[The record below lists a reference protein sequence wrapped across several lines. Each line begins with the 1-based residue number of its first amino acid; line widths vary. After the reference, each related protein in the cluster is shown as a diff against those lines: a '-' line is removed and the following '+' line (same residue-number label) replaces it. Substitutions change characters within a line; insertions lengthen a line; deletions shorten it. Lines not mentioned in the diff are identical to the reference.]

1 MDRYLLIT
9 GRVLLASIF
18 LMSGFGKI
26 THWSGNES
34 MVAAKGIPLP
44 AVALA
49 LAVLFEI
56 AGGLSLIT
64 GYHARWG
71 ALALFLY
78 LIPVSLTIH
87 NFWASPAAERQN
99 QMIHFMK
106 NVSIMGGLLVTA
118 SRSQPERV

>member
-9 GRVLLASIF
+9 GRVVLASIF

-34 MVAAKGIPLP
+34 MTAAKGIPFP

-56 AGGLSLIT
+56 AGGLSVVT
-64 GYHARWG
+64 GYHAAG
-71 ALALFLY
+71 E
-78 LIPVSLTIH
+78 P
-87 NFWASPAAERQN
+87 SPC
-99 QMIHFMK
+99 
-106 NVSIMGGLLVTA
+106 SST
-118 SRSQPERV
+118 